1 MSNESDFDKKV
12 GFWIKGVPYI
22 WKREY
27 IYGHDISSWMAWGR
41 TYIFGYDIKSF
52 GANLLPVEC
61 DNDSVKNY
69 FQTMH
74 ITWYNNRKKGV
85 EYDIRIEGQKTDSE
99 DIQDRYIKNI
109 GDYRYKKLKSH
120 IIYQNPSLSLKARP
134 RTRKIKDLD

>member
-1 MSNESDFDKKV
+1 MFDSSDIDKKV

-22 WKREY
+22 WGREY
-27 IYGHDISSWMAWGR
+27 NGHDISSWMAWGR

-85 EYDIRIEGQKTDSE
+85 EYDVRIEGQKIDSK